1 MFKKILIANR
11 GEIAVRIVRTCRDMG
26 IDTVA
31 VYVPQDRESLHV
43 RLADEA
49 TALAS
54 PLRYGDPDEI
64 LAIARQTGADAIHPG
79 YGFLAEEPD
88 FVERCVREGI
98 AFIGPPAPVIQTLKD
113 KMEALDTVKRAGY
126 CVPLYAEL
134 PDTDDPAQ
142 LQRVAADVGYPLVV
156 KSARGG
162 RGRGA
167 RVVMKP
173 DRLAEAVRAARHEA
187 KMIYDND
194 RLYLERVIAPS
205 HYLAVQVLADSHGN
219 TLHLGEREGS
229 LLRHNQK
236 LIEESPASCLEQSQ
250 REALWAMALD
260 IARLF
265 HFQGVGSVEFLLD
278 SAGNFHFTEIKSRIQ
293 IEHPVSE
300 MISDVDIVAE
310 QIRIAAGEPL
320 SVTQEGIRLNGHAMI
335 CRINAEDP
343 WNDYLPSP
351 GELRRFRLPQ
361 GPGVR
366 VDTYGYV
373 GCQIP
378 IRYDSLLA
386 KVTVWDD
393 TRGVHR
399 APPAGTAGVSHRR
412 RADQPAHAPANLAGP
427 GLRRRTPRHRLH
439 GTLPLRQ
446 LPRVGRGTQGRGGHR
461 RRGLPAAH
469 PHGQTGGAGATAV
482 RLASLGTPASG
493 VTGESIMNRLNV
505 TIDGQNFDVVVHPS
519 RSTPDEFVVK
529 VDGVELH
536 VTVPNP
542 DDPASIDWMLVDDRP
557 YEIIA
562 EPELHFI
569 QTASGRHAVQVRD
582 LETRTARPT
591 SGDGRV
597 KAPIPGLVTRLRVGP
612 GQAVQAGDSLV
623 VLEAMKMENDI
634 RAGTSGV
641 VKTVHVVP
649 GQSVTLNEVLLEIE

>member
-26 IDTVA
+26 IATVA
-31 VYVPQDRESLHV
+31 VYVSQDRESLHV

-49 TALAS
+49 MPLAS

-64 LAIARQTGADAIHPG
+64 LTLASQTEADAIHPG

-88 FVERCVREGI
+88 FAERCVRAGI

-126 CVPLYAEL
+126 CVPLHGEL
-134 PDTDDPAQ
+134 GDTDDPTHFQ
-142 LQRVAADVGYPLVV
+142 QVAEEVGYPLVV

-219 TLHLGEREGS
+219 MIHLGEREGS

-236 LIEESPASCLEQSQ
+236 LIEESPAPCLEQGQ

-278 SAGNFHFTEIKSRIQ
+278 GAGNFHFTEIKSRIQ

-310 QIRIAAGEPL
+310 QIRIAGGEPL
-320 SVTQEGIRLNGHAMI
+320 SVTQEQIRLNGHAMV

-378 IRYDSLLA
+378 VRYDSLLA
-386 KVTVWDD
+386 KVAVWDD
-393 TRGVHR
+393 TRAACISRLLRALQEFRIVGVQ
-399 APPAGTAGVSHRR
+399 T
-412 RADQPAHAPANLAGP
+412 N
-427 GLRRRTPRHRLH
+427 
-439 GTLPLRQ
+439 LPLHLQILRD
-446 LPRVGRGTQGRGGHR
+446 PGFVEGRVDTNFMQRFRFGSYSASDEER
-461 RRGLPAAH
+461 RDVAAM
-469 PHGQTGGAGATAV
+469 AAV
-482 RLASLGTPASG
+482 AYLLR
-493 VTGESIMNRLNV
+493 NR
-505 TIDGQNFDVVVHPS
+505 
-519 RSTPDEFVVK
+519 
-529 VDGVELH
+529 
-536 VTVPNP
+536 
-542 DDPASIDWMLVDDRP
+542 M
-557 YEIIA
+557 
-562 EPELHFI
+562 
-569 QTASGRHAVQVRD
+569 
-582 LETRTARPT
+582 ARP
-591 SGDGRV
+591 
-597 KAPIPGLVTRLRVGP
+597 
-612 GQAVQAGDSLV
+612 
-623 VLEAMKMENDI
+623 
-634 RAGTSGV
+634 
-641 VKTVHVVP
+641 VVP
-649 GQSVTLNEVLLEIE
+649 QRLQSGWHRSARRLPV